1 MKNVLDKLESRGAA
15 ALDNSELLAV
25 LLAESQGDERARSVA
40 QSILA
45 ECGGSVSALLDVDF
59 SRLRM
64 MSGIGKLRA
73 ARVKAAVELG
83 GRVAQEESAQHDV
96 VTSDSDVVR
105 VMRPVV
111 GALQYEE
118 CWVLYLASSGRILER
133 MRVSQGGVQATVVDC
148 RLIIKRALELLAVQI
163 VIVHNHPSGSAE
175 PSGQDLALTER
186 VSEAAKLFDIR
197 LLDHVIVAQ
206 SEHYSFRGH
215 GLVKGVLRGGA

>member
-45 ECGGSVSALLDVDF
+45 ECGGSVSALSDVDF

-73 ARVKAAVELG
+73 ARIKAAVELG

-96 VTSDSDVVR
+96 ITSDSDVVR

-186 VSEAAKLFDIR
+186 VAEAARLFEIR

-206 SEHYSFRGH
+206 AEHYSFRGH
-215 GLVKGVLRGGA
+215 GLIK

>member
-45 ECGGSVSALLDVDF
+45 ECGGSVSALSDVDF

-96 VTSDSDVVR
+96 ITSDSDVVR

-215 GLVKGVLRGGA
+215 GLVK